1 MIFREKIGLITTL
14 LFLLLML
21 LVLADQDFFVNT
33 EKLDLFSVHRVNP

>member
-21 LVLADQDFFVNT
+21 LVLADQDFS
-33 EKLDLFSVHRVNP
+33 L